1 MSEHQEQCALI
12 QWAMMQGGPMADA
25 RKIFAIPNGGRRDA
39 VTGARMRREGVK
51 RGVPDLLLPIAR
63 KGRHGLFIELKTATG
78 RTTPEQR
85 EMIEQLR
92 ADGYAVEVCRG
103 WEQARLAVEDYLCQ

>member
-1 MSEHQEQCALI
+1 MSEHQEQCILV
-12 QWAMMQGGPMADA
+12 QWCRMQGGCLRDA

-39 VTGARMRREGVK
+39 RTGARMRLEGVK

-92 ADGYAVEVCRG
+92 ADGYAVEVCHG
-103 WEQARLAVEDYLCQ
+103 WEQARLAVEDYLS